1 MLSVMRLFAPVPRL
15 FGSPMQNLTVG
26 LLYMAVV
33 MVGATVAYVVAGW
46 SLSDAAYMVIITIYT
61 VGYGEVR
68 PIDTPLLRGIT
79 IATIV
84 LGCTGVIFLT
94 SALVQFITLRQFEQL
109 LGSKRMNQ
117 QVDRLSDHIIVCG
130 LGRIG
135 AMLAA
140 ELHAGRMAFVV
151 LERDEGR
158 IADAR
163 ARGYLAMQGDA
174 TEEAALL
181 AAGVARARI
190 LATVLPDDAANVFI
204 TLSARSLNSTLTI
217 IARGEAPSTER
228 KLLHAGA
235 NRVVL
240 PAHIGAERIAELIL
254 FEETA
259 ALRQTAPMRQFERTL
274 HTLGLNLDL
283 MTAAPGSPAVG
294 QTVTEVEGAAA
305 GAFLVVQ
312 VTRHDTIM
320 VPEPALQIEAGDGLL
335 LIGRVLGGLGLFEAQ
350 VPR

>member
-1 MLSVMRLFAPVPRL
+1 MLSVMRLFAPVPGL
-15 FGSPMQNLTVG
+15 FGSPMQNLTMG

-33 MVGATVAYVVAGW
+33 MLGATAAYVVAGW
-46 SLSDAAYMVIITIYT
+46 SLGDAAYMVIITIYT

-109 LGSKRMNQ
+109 LGGKRMTQ
-117 QVDRLSDHIIVCG
+117 QVDRLTDHIIVCG

-140 ELHAGRMAFVV
+140 ELHAGRMPFVI
-151 LERDEGR
+151 LERDEAR
-158 IADAR
+158 IADAL

-174 TEEAALL
+174 TEEAALI
-181 AAGVARARI
+181 AAGVTRARI

-204 TLSARSLNSTLTI
+204 TLSARSLNPTLTI

-294 QTVTEVEGAAA
+294 QTVTQVENAAA

-312 VTRHDTIM
+312 VTRHEMIM
-320 VPEPALQIEAGDGLL
+320 VPGPALQIEAGDGLL